1 VPVYRTIA
9 VFLGSMALCL
19 ATFGDLAAAAGS
31 SPAGAT
37 PPPPAAQGPP
47 VIYMVSQDRTSQA
60 NALSSVIG
68 DVLQSA
74 TEVAGRFQMSV
85 VSLSKPYD
93 PTAPQKSC
101 LGPDGQTYAVRPQD
115 LLLAF
120 SVLQASQ
127 VSNKFTG
134 ADTQDVSIS
143 FTRIQ
148 CPPTSPQ
155 ATVESAPS
163 LNGAAS
169 PYIGGSTF
177 GNAHNV
183 YWWDPVSGL
192 ASVVALLTSPWVN
205 KYRLW
210 LAVPVTVIDSFKNE
224 DKALAGTIYCATA
237 NGVLFWLR
245 ATQLIQL
252 DRATNSSD
260 LIAYRTD
267 PIHSQKMQ
275 VSGVSY
281 CGQQQP
287 VTPSL
292 IGPAPISTWTPQP

>member
-1 VPVYRTIA
+1 
-9 VFLGSMALCL
+9 
-19 ATFGDLAAAAGS
+19 
-31 SPAGAT
+31 
-37 PPPPAAQGPP
+37 
-47 VIYMVSQDRTSQA
+47 MVSQDRTSQA

-85 VSLSKPYD
+85 ISLSKPYD

-101 LGPDGQTYAVRPQD
+101 LGPDGQTYAVRSQD
-115 LLLAF
+115 LLVAF

-148 CPPTSPQ
+148 CPSTTPP
-155 ATVESAPS
+155 AAVESAPS
-163 LNGAAS
+163 FNGAPS

-183 YWWDPVSGL
+183 YWWDPVSGV
-192 ASVVALLTSPWVN
+192 ASVVALLTSPWIN

-237 NGVLFWLR
+237 SGILSWLR
-245 ATQLIQL
+245 AVQLIQL
-252 DRATNSSD
+252 DHPTSSSD
-260 LIAYRTD
+260 LIAYRLD
-267 PIHSQKMQ
+267 PIHSRKMQ
-275 VSGVSY
+275 VLGVNY

-287 VTPSL
+287 VAPSL